1 MLRMPEEAVVALSTE
16 APDRLLDRV
25 RKLLAKAEAEGVTVE
40 EAQALT
46 AKAAEL
52 MAKYGIDRALLAAA
66 RPETDKPDNRI
77 VEIYNPWARV
87 QAHLLCGLAAALRCQ
102 CILLPAS
109 EGQRVHVFGY
119 GSDIER
125 ADVLYT
131 SVLIQMWHGLT
142 AAQVPAWSDNLRAW
156 RRSWLLGYAAAVIAK
171 VRDAEQRRRAGAA
184 SEGPDRGSSRA
195 ALVLADRSLVIRQH
209 VARAY
214 PVTRTARVTY
224 TGNGYGAGYA
234 QGKRADIG
242 AGRVGQR
249 RARALTKWCRRGYR
263 QRRRGERAACGRNAE
278 RVAPISSTPE
288 VREPAAPEQRQE
300 DRVGAVPV
308 RPELRVPAGRPA
320 LRSGTS
326 ASTAGASSTSM
337 SVARGQHVRDNILVS
352 ARCGEQVT

>member
-1 MLRMPEEAVVALSTE
+1 MSTAPSTE

-52 MAKYGIDRALLAAA
+52 MAKYGIDRALLAAT

-119 GSDIER
+119 ASDIER

-131 SVLIQMWHGLT
+131 SVLVQLWHGLIG
-142 AAQVPAWSDNLRAW
+142 AQVPARADNVRAW
-156 RRSWLLGYAAAVIAK
+156 RRSWLLGYIAAVIAK
-171 VRDAEQRRRAGAA
+171 VRDAEQRAEQAA
-184 SEGPDRGSSRA
+184 TLAEPDGTSSRA
-195 ALVLADRSLVIRQH
+195 ALVLADRSVVIRQS
-209 VARAY
+209 VAHAY

-224 TGNGYGAGYA
+224 TGSGYGAGYA

-242 AGRVGQR
+242 AGRLGHK
-249 RARALTKWCRRGYR
+249 RARALPG
-263 QRRRGERAACGRNAE
+263 
-278 RVAPISSTPE
+278 
-288 VREPAAPEQRQE
+288 
-300 DRVGAVPV
+300 
-308 RPELRVPAGRPA
+308 
-320 LRSGTS
+320 
-326 ASTAGASSTSM
+326 
-337 SVARGQHVRDNILVS
+337 VAR
-352 ARCGEQVT
+352 